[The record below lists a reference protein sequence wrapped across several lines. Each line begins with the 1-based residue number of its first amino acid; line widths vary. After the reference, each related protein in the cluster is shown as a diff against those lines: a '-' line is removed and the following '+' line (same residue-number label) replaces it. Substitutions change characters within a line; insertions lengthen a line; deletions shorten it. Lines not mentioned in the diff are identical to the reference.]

1 MFSVVK
7 FWSGPHSANPKP
19 AAIRRFQSLV
29 SANQL
34 ETRNCPADSNYWQS
48 AQHTG
53 RAWTT
58 SHPTHH
64 RPNEAP
70 LTPCAL
76 PWCALETE
84 RLFHI
89 HVVYSLTS
97 SRHAHPRLRVAPSSP
112 DSTGSNPAYCCSAG
126 HLEHQSHSPDGLKS
140 IHRQNAQL
148 TNKPDPP
155 DPERKNQ
162 VDISATSACQRILH

>member
-1 MFSVVK
+1 MPLATRKCPAQHLDCMFSVVK

-48 AQHTG
+48 AQHIV

-70 LTPCAL
+70 QTPCAL
-76 PWCALETE
+76 PWCALENEGCFTFII
-84 RLFHI
+84 LT
-89 HVVYSLTS
+89 STS
-97 SRHAHPRLRVAPSSP
+97 SRHAHPVDAWHLRL
-112 DSTGSNPAYCCSAG
+112 
-126 HLEHQSHSPDGLKS
+126 Q
-140 IHRQNAQL
+140 IRQVQIQLAAAVWGIWNA
-148 TNKPDPP
+148 KAI
-155 DPERKNQ
+155 
-162 VDISATSACQRILH
+162 V